1 MKKHNPDMADASQPV
16 MQVSRRRFL
25 AGASALMAGSFLS
38 GMWPKSAMAQAI
50 SEALPQFIALR
61 QAQKGILT
69 GAHWGA
75 FEAIVENNK
84 MVGVQPIK
92 DDPFP
97 NDLIT
102 MAPHQ
107 VHAPNRIKY
116 PMVRKSWLEGG
127 PTNGRPELRGRDE
140 WVRVSWDKAFSLVA
154 DQIKRLQSEHGPQS
168 IYAGSYGWKSVGM
181 LHNARTLL
189 QRLMNLAGGF
199 LNYSG
204 DYSTGA
210 AQVIMPHVVGSVE
223 VYEQQTAWPNVI
235 DNSQLVIMWGC
246 NPMITLKNSWNLP
259 DHVGQTGFEALKKK
273 GTRMISIDP
282 VHNDSARM
290 LGAEWIAP
298 RPYTDSAMMIGI
310 AHTLLVEKLHNPD
323 FLKTYTVG
331 FDKFEAYLL
340 GTEDGVVKDAAW
352 AADISGVDA
361 EVIKK
366 LARDMAKSRTMIMS
380 GWGIQRQHHGE
391 QQHWM
396 LVTLASML
404 GQIGLP
410 GGGFG
415 FSYHYSSGGS
425 PTAKGGILA
434 GISAGNQSTG
444 DKDWLASPTA
454 VGKFTPFPV
463 ARIADAIA
471 NPGKTI
477 DFNGSKVTY
486 PDIKMVYVAG
496 GNTFHQHQDTN
507 NLVKAWQHPE
517 VIVVNEP
524 YWTATAKHAD
534 IVLPATTTYE
544 RNDMDMGG
552 DYSQL
557 YVFPLHQC
565 VPPQHESKN
574 DFDIFA
580 GIAEKLGLHD
590 SFTGGKDE
598 MLWLKGMYDD
608 MKAQARNARV
618 ALPPFDMFW
627 SSNNYIRFPVP
638 EENKQWVRFA
648 DFRENPLLNPL
659 GTPSGKIEIFS
670 DAVEKMGYE
679 DCKGMPT
686 WMPPHEWYKGP
697 EAAKYPL
704 SLNTG
709 HPINRLH
716 SQLDNTPLR
725 KKYAVADREAVWIH
739 PNDAKARGINDGDL
753 LRAFN
758 DRGQILVGAVVTDHV
773 LEGVVR
779 ISEGAWFDPAD
790 PATPGSLCKNGNI
803 NCLTFDIGSSNLAQ
817 GNCGQMAQLQIEK
830 YTGPVLANTA
840 HSVPAGA

>member
-1 MKKHNPDMADASQPV
+1 MKNHKSYDMADGSQQPA
-16 MQVSRRRFL
+16 MQLTRRRFVTG
-25 AGASALMAGSFLS
+25 AGALLAAAALPGGL
-38 GMWPKSAMAQAI
+38 WPKSALAQAI
-50 SEALPQFIALR
+50 SEALPQFVALR

-75 FEAIVENNK
+75 FEALVENGK
-84 MVGVQPIK
+84 MVGVQPVQ
-92 DDPFP
+92 DDPVP
-97 NDLIT
+97 NELIT
-102 MAPHQ
+102 MAPYQ
-107 VHAPNRIKY
+107 VHAENRVQY
-116 PMVRKSWLEGG
+116 PVVRKSWLEGG
-127 PTNGRPELRGRDE
+127 PHNSRPELRGRDE
-140 WVRVSWDKAFSLVA
+140 WVRVSWDKAFTLVA
-154 DQIKRLQSEHGPQS
+154 DEIRRLQKDHGPQS

-189 QRLMNLAGGF
+189 QRMMNLAGGF
-199 LNYSG
+199 QGYAG

-235 DNSQLVIMWGC
+235 DNSQLVVMWGC
-246 NPMITLKNSWNLP
+246 NPLITLKNSWNVP

-282 VHNDSARM
+282 VHNDSARE

-298 RPYTDSAMMIGI
+298 RPYTDCAMMAGI
-310 AHTLLVEKLHNPD
+310 AHTLLAEKRHNED

-331 FDKFEAYLL
+331 FDKFTDYLT
-340 GTEDGVVKDAAW
+340 GKDDGVVKDADW
-352 AADISGVDA
+352 AADICGVNADTLRQ
-361 EVIKK
+361 
-366 LARDMAKSRTMIMS
+366 LARDMAQNRTMLMG

-396 LVTLASML
+396 LVTLAAML

-434 GISAGNQSTG
+434 GISAGQPTSAAG
-444 DKDWLASPTA
+444 AALA
-454 VGKFTPFPV
+454 PFPV
-463 ARIADAIA
+463 ARIADCLA

-486 PDIKMVYVAG
+486 PDVKMVYVAG

-507 NLVKAWQHPE
+507 NLVRAWQHPE
-517 VIVVNEP
+517 TIVVNEP

-557 YVFPLHQC
+557 YVFPLRQC

-580 GIAEKLGLHD
+580 SIADKLGFHD
-590 SFTGGKDE
+590 AFTEGKDE
-598 MLWLKGMYDD
+598 TLWLKGMYDD
-608 MKAQARNARV
+608 LKTQARTARV

-627 SSNNYIRFPVP
+627 ASNNYIRFPIP

-648 DFRENPLLNPL
+648 DFRDNPLLNPL
-659 GTPSGKIEIFS
+659 GTPSGKIEIYS
-670 DAVEKMGYE
+670 DAVAKMGYE
-679 DCKGMPT
+679 DCKGIPT
-686 WMPPHEWYKGP
+686 WMPPHEWYRGP
-697 EAAKYPL
+697 EAAQYPL

-739 PNDAKARGINDGDL
+739 PKDAQARGIKDGDL
-753 LRAFN
+753 LRAYN
-758 DRGQILVGAVVTDHV
+758 DRGQILVGAVVTENV
-773 LEGVVR
+773 REGVVR

-790 PATPGSLCKNGNI
+790 PAQPGSLCKNGNV
-803 NCLTFDIGSSNLAQ
+803 NCLTFDIGSSSLAQ
-817 GNCGQMAQLQIEK
+817 GNCGQMAQLEIEK
-830 YTGPVLANTA
+830 YSGPVLQNTA
-840 HSVPAGA
+840 HSVPQGA

>member
-1 MKKHNPDMADASQPV
+1 MMKKNNETRMAAVNEQSAMNV
-16 MQVSRRRFL
+16 TRRRFL
-25 AGASALMAGSFLS
+25 AGAGALLAAPVLAGLWPRSALAE
-38 GMWPKSAMAQAI
+38 AI
-50 SEALPQFIALR
+50 SQALPQFVALR
-61 QAQKGILT
+61 QAESGILT

-75 FEAIVENNK
+75 FEAIVREGK
-84 MVGVQPIK
+84 MVDVRPIK
-92 DDPFP
+92 DDPYP
-97 NDLIT
+97 NELIT

-127 PTNGRPELRGRDE
+127 AKDSKPELRGRDE
-140 WVRVSWDKAFSLVA
+140 WVRVSWDKAMHLVA
-154 DQIKRLQSEHGPQS
+154 AEISRLQKEHGPSS

-181 LHNARTLL
+181 FHNPRTLL
-189 QRLMNLAGGF
+189 QRMMNLAGGF
-199 LNYSG
+199 VGYSG

-235 DNSQLVIMWGC
+235 ENTQLVVMIGC

-259 DHVGQTGFEALKKK
+259 DHVSQTGFEALKKK
-273 GTRMISIDP
+273 GTRMVCIDP
-282 VHNDSARM
+282 VHSDSARE
-290 LGAEWIAP
+290 LGAEWISP
-298 RPYTDSAMMIGI
+298 HSYTDCALMAGI
-310 AHTLLVEKLHNPD
+310 AHTLLTEKLHNTD

-331 FDKFEAYLL
+331 FDKFAEYLT
-340 GTEDGVVKDAAW
+340 GKDDGVVKDAAW

-361 EVIKK
+361 AVIQQ
-366 LARDMAKSRTMIMS
+366 LARDMAKNRTMIMG

-391 QQHWM
+391 QAHWM
-396 LVTLASML
+396 MVTLASML

-425 PTAKGGILA
+425 PTARGGILA
-434 GISAGNQSTG
+434 GISAG
-444 DKDWLASPTA
+444 SPTSPA
-454 VGKFTPFPV
+454 AKTIAPFPV
-463 ARIADAIA
+463 ARIADVLA

-477 DFNGSKVTY
+477 DYNGTKVTY

-507 NLVKAWQHPE
+507 NLVKAWQSPE
-517 VIVVNEP
+517 TVVVNEP

-534 IVLPATTTYE
+534 IVLPVTTTYE

-565 VPPQHESKN
+565 VPPQHEAKN
-574 DFDIFA
+574 DFDVFA
-580 GIAEKLGLHD
+580 GISEILGVHD
-590 SFTGGKDE
+590 AFTEGKDE
-598 MLWLKGMYDD
+598 MLWLKGMYDE
-608 MKAQARNARV
+608 MKTQARNARV

-627 SSNNYIRFPVP
+627 ASNNYIRFPIP

-659 GTPSGKIEIFS
+659 GTPSGKIEIYS
-670 DAVEKMGYE
+670 DAIAKMQYD
-679 DCKGMPT
+679 DCKAIPT
-686 WMPPHEWYKGP
+686 WMPPHEWYRGP
-697 EAAKYPL
+697 EAEKYPL

-725 KKYAVADREAVWIH
+725 KKYAVADREAIWVH
-739 PNDAKARGINDGDL
+739 PKDASARGINNGDL
-753 LRAFN
+753 VRAFN
-758 DRGQILVGAVVTDHV
+758 ERGQILVGAVVTDHV
-773 LEGVVR
+773 REGVVR
-779 ISEGAWFDPAD
+779 ISEGAWFDPAE
-790 PATPGSLCKNGNI
+790 PSQPGSLCKNGNV
-803 NCLTFDIGSSNLAQ
+803 NCLTFDVGSSSLAQ
-817 GNCGQMAQLQIEK
+817 GNCGQMSQLQIEK
-830 YTGPVLANTA
+830 YTGPVLQNTA
-840 HSVPAGA
+840 HDVPVGA

>member
-1 MKKHNPDMADASQPV
+1 MMKKNNDYDMADQSQEPG
-16 MQVSRRRFL
+16 MNLTRRRFL
-25 AGASALMAGSFLS
+25 AGASALMAAPLLAGL
-38 GMWPKSAMAQAI
+38 WPRSALAEAI
-50 SEALPQFIALR
+50 SQAMPQFIALR
-61 QAQKGILT
+61 QAESGILT

-75 FEAIVENNK
+75 FEAIVRDGK
-84 MVGVQPIK
+84 MVDVRPIK
-92 DDPFP
+92 DDPYP
-97 NDLIT
+97 NELIT
-102 MAPHQ
+102 MAPYQ
-107 VHAPNRIKY
+107 VHAENRIKY

-127 PTNGRPELRGRDE
+127 AKNSKPELRGRDE
-140 WVRVSWDKAFSLVA
+140 WVRVSWDKALHLVA
-154 DQIKRLQSEHGPQS
+154 GEISRLQKEHGPSS

-181 LHNARTLL
+181 FHNPRTLL
-189 QRLMNLAGGF
+189 QRMMNLAGGF
-199 LNYSG
+199 VGYSG

-235 DNSQLVIMWGC
+235 DNSELVVMIGC

-273 GTRMISIDP
+273 GTRMICIDP
-282 VHNDSARM
+282 VRSDSARE

-298 RPYTDSAMMIGI
+298 RSYTDCALMAGV
-310 AHTLLVEKLHNPD
+310 AHTLLSENLHNPD

-331 FDKFEAYLL
+331 FDKFEAYLN
-340 GTEDGVVKDAAW
+340 GKEDGVVKDANW

-361 EVIKK
+361 ETIKQ
-366 LARDMAKSRTMIMS
+366 LARDMAKHRTMIMG

-391 QQHWM
+391 QAHWM
-396 LVTLASML
+396 MVTLAAML

-425 PTAKGGILA
+425 PTARGGILA
-434 GISAGNQSTG
+434 GISAG
-444 DKDWLASPTA
+444 SPTSPA
-454 VGKFTPFPV
+454 AKDITPFPV
-463 ARIADAIA
+463 ARIADVLA

-477 DFNGSKVTY
+477 DYNGTKVTY

-517 VIVVNEP
+517 TVVVNEP

-534 IVLPATTTYE
+534 IVLPVTTTYE

-557 YVFPLHQC
+557 YVFPLRQC
-565 VPPQHESKN
+565 VPPQNEAKN
-574 DFDIFA
+574 DFDVFA
-580 GIAEKLGLHD
+580 GISEILGVHEA
-590 SFTGGKDE
+590 FTEGKDE
-598 MLWLKGMYDD
+598 MLWLKGMYDE

-627 SSNNYIRFPVP
+627 ASNNYIRFPIP
-638 EENKQWVRFA
+638 QENTQWVRFA

-659 GTPSGKIEIFS
+659 GTPSGKIEIYS
-670 DAVEKMGYE
+670 DAIAKMGYE
-679 DCKGMPT
+679 DCKAIPT
-686 WMPPHEWYKGP
+686 WMPPHEWYRGP
-697 EAAKYPL
+697 EAEKYPL

-725 KKYAVADREAVWIH
+725 KKYAVADREAIWIH
-739 PNDAKARGINDGDL
+739 PKDASARGISEGDL
-753 LRAFN
+753 VRAFN
-758 DRGQILVGAVVTDHV
+758 DRGQILVGAVITDNV
-773 LEGVVR
+773 REGVVR

-790 PATPGSLCKNGNI
+790 PSQPGSLCKNGNV
-803 NCLTFDIGSSNLAQ
+803 NCLTFDVGSSSLAQ
-817 GNCGQMAQLQIEK
+817 GNCGQMSQLQIEK
-830 YTGPVLANTA
+830 YTGPALKNTA
-840 HSVPAGA
+840 HDVPVGA